1 MSWRTV
7 NLLQRHIVPITSL
20 DSLTTF
26 YETTK
31 SYVQITFRVWL
42 KHIQTRKYELL
53 LGLPPCKRL
62 FWLIYSVDSNESFT
76 CVTWPVF
83 ACRMS
88 FETSVV
94 KCQDLKKKEKSQ
106 FSKLKNDE
114 FNLSIIAP
122 QLENVISAYQ

>member
-1 MSWRTV
+1 MRTV
-7 NLLQRHIVPITSL
+7 NLLQHCIVPITRL
-20 DSLTTF
+20 DILTTF

-31 SYVQITFRVWL
+31 NYVRIMFRVWL

-83 ACRMS
+83 ACTMS

-94 KCQDLKKKEKSQ
+94 KFQDLRKRKSQ
-106 FSKLKNDE
+106 FSKLKNDKSNFSVIAPKLE
-114 FNLSIIAP
+114 SII
-122 QLENVISAYQ
+122 NAYQ